1 MSENTLKAIFK
12 AGGTFASLEA
22 VIGKLNAYSQ
32 KTGYELAKGH
42 SKTLNYVNNSSS
54 KPQQHKDKIL
64 YNEINFDCKQ
74 YGVYKPKGQ
83 GIRNRKSKKTNCPF
97 TIRFYIDR
105 QKKTLRVTNKCN
117 FEHNHLPEVKAA
129 GQAIKK
135 LTNEP
140 SKRSRKNLTARKSS
154 PEFPTTPKREDKS
167 ENEDEFNEITDTDD
181 TASSS
186 ELFDHSR
193 RRINVSENN
202 KIEKIIKKKKKEKTK
217 VDLPA
222 DPPSPKVPAAP
233 EREDESETEEFP
245 ETIEDP
251 DDTSSLEISDH
262 SYYRNTVPENNE
274 KVEVTKKKKLEINK
288 GNLPAKISTPNITR
302 TTGTADKSYSE
313 EGFQTWTLKPGEVEV
328 SNMQGPKIPL
338 FANPTRPKKR
348 TRAIGLT
355 STTVNKETNL
365 SPKKKK
371 KKIDQELETRGKK
384 FSSLTVEQKSSF
396 LLSLLIKKNIKITE
410 DRKVSL
416 ENIKKLTVKTM
427 PHPITANRL
436 KLIKNKLEE
445 DVYKNIQK
453 ITKMRS
459 DKNTWFCSKCP
470 ESISNKFATEC
481 ECCFR
486 WFCGKCGKSEEDKQ
500 KVWICAEREKMA

>member
-167 ENEDEFNEITDTDD
+167 ENEDESEEEFNEITDTDD

-217 VDLPA
+217 VDLPADPPSPKVPAAPEREDESETEKLNELADTDNTASSSGLLDRSGRRINVPENNKKEKIIKKKRIAKTKVNLPA

-313 EGFQTWTLKPGEVEV
+313 EGFQTWTLKPGGGGGKLKYQICKDLKYHFLQIQNV
-328 SNMQGPKIPL
+328 
-338 FANPTRPKKR
+338 R
-348 TRAIGLT
+348 
-355 STTVNKETNL
+355 
-365 SPKKKK
+365 KKKPV
-371 KKIDQELETRGKK
+371 Q
-384 FSSLTVEQKSSF
+384 
-396 LLSLLIKKNIKITE
+396 
-410 DRKVSL
+410 
-416 ENIKKLTVKTM
+416 
-427 PHPITANRL
+427 
-436 KLIKNKLEE
+436 
-445 DVYKNIQK
+445 
-453 ITKMRS
+453 S
-459 DKNTWFCSKCP
+459 D
-470 ESISNKFATEC
+470 
-481 ECCFR
+481 
-486 WFCGKCGKSEEDKQ
+486 
-500 KVWICAEREKMA
+500 